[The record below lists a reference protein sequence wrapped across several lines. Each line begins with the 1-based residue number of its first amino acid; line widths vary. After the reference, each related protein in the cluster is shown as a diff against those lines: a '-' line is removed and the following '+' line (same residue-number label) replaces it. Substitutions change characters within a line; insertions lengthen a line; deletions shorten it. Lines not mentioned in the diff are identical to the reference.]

1 VEELKKSWKNY
12 IINQH
17 TKLSMNSFEK
27 YINEIMNFSSFIYDE
42 LFCYFYTHKNIPV
55 YNYKLPKGNSFFRS
69 RKNDN
74 FNNFQNICDLYSP
87 PSSLVK
93 NYSRAN
99 TPFQSVFYVS
109 DTWETNLAELKPFLL
124 EGLAI
129 GDVIWITQAKW
140 KQLENLN
147 LVIIP
152 DFTNPKM
159 NKFINNCVSELSE
172 SQIQFLSFINSF
184 FSKPINLTK
193 HGSKTYQL
201 TSAFCNAILAE
212 SVRSK
217 SPIDGIIYTS
227 AVYGSGFNFA
237 LNSSL
242 LDENKVVVEKIA
254 KHFLRKTSKTTF
266 DNIIPPNKPTNIDFE
281 KNKIEWE

>member
-1 VEELKKSWKNY
+1 MSKN
-12 IINQH
+12 
-17 TKLSMNSFEK
+17 SMNSFEK
-27 YINEIMNFSSFIYDE
+27 DINEIMNISSFIYDE
-42 LFCYFYTHKNIPV
+42 LFCYFSNLKNIPV
-55 YNYKLPKGNSFFRS
+55 YNYKLPKGNSFYRA

-74 FNNFQNICDLYSP
+74 FANFQNVSDLYSP
-87 PSSLVK
+87 PKTLVK

-140 KQLENLN
+140 KQLDDFN

-152 DFTNPKM
+152 DFKNPKM
-159 NKFINNCVSELSE
+159 TEFINNFVSKLSE
-172 SQIQFLSFINSF
+172 NQIQFLSFLNIF
-184 FSKPINLTK
+184 FSQPINPTK
-193 HGSKTYQL
+193 NDSKTYQL
-201 TSAFCNAILAE
+201 TSAFCNSLLAE

-217 SPIDGIIYTS
+217 NPIDGIIYTS
-227 AVYGSGFNFA
+227 VEHSSGFNLA

-242 LDENKVVVEKIA
+242 IEQKIVVENIV
-254 KHFLRKTSKTTF
+254 KHFLRKSSKSAF
-266 DNIIPPNKPTNIDFE
+266 DNFIPPNMPLSIDFE
-281 KNKIEWE
+281 KDKIVWE